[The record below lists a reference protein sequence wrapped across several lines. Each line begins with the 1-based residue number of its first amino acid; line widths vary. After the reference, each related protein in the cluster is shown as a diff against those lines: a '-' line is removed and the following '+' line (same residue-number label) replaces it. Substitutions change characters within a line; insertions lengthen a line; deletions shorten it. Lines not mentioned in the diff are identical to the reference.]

1 MKDAGNGKKA
11 FGGTTQ
17 VSGDHS
23 EQLAAGR
30 SKDRPTVKKR
40 KLPGGREE
48 EAGSGWRGRLS
59 QGTVLVSVWVWRGYN

>member
-30 SKDRPTVKKR
+30 SKDLPTVKKR
-40 KLPGGREE
+40 KLPGARKRPAV
-48 EAGSGWRGRLS
+48 AGGG
-59 QGTVLVSVWVWRGYN
+59 G